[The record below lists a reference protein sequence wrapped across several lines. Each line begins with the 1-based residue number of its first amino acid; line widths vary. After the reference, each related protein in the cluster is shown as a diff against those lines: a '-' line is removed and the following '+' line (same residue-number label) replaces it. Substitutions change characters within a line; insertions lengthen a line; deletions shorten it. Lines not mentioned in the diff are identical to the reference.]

1 MSIWKM
7 IRIKMLGM
15 IGNSIIKNTTK
26 LLEKLKVKKIINE
39 HVNMDDFLYE
49 REVEWSIE
57 LTKDERIVAVHNTP
71 FGNTKPIVSEE
82 IEITGT
88 PTMIN
93 KS

>member
-1 MSIWKM
+1 
-7 IRIKMLGM
+7 
-15 IGNSIIKNTTK
+15 
-26 LLEKLKVKKIINE
+26 
-39 HVNMDDFLYE
+39 MDDFLYD
-49 REVEWSIE
+49 REVKWSIE